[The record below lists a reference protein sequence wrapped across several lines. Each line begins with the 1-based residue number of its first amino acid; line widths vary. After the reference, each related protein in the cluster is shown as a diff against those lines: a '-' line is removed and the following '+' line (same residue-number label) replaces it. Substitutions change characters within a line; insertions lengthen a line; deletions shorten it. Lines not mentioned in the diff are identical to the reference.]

1 MTLLVVLALLAVLVV
16 ALGVSSRRAQ
26 ARAAERRAAE
36 LEPVKKLAYEDVTA
50 LGTELQALDAEVSGV
65 SGVSG
70 VTLDEGARADY
81 QRALDAYE
89 DAKVSGEAMARPE
102 DIRHVTEILDDGR
115 YAIACV
121 RARVAGEPLPTR
133 RPPCFF
139 DPGHGPSVTD
149 VDYTPAGGAT
159 RRVPACALDAER
171 VQAGADPDVR
181 TVMTGSRRVPYWQ
194 GGPAYA
200 PYAAGYFAAGAGMS
214 LLFGGLLIG
223 SMGGWGFDGGW
234 GDQGDGGGDPGS
246 DAAGDPGGDYGD
258 GGGGGDAGGDLGG
271 GDFGGFGDF
280 GGGFDF

>member
-1 MTLLVVLALLAVLVV
+1 MSELLVILAVLAVVLLVVGAVNRRTRSREV
-16 ALGVSSRRAQ
+16 ARRT
-26 ARAAERRAAE
+26 AE
-36 LEPVKKLAYEDVTA
+36 LEPVKKLAYEDITA
-50 LGTELQALDAEVSGV
+50 LGTELQDLDAEVAGK
-65 SGVSG
+65 
-70 VTLDEGARADY
+70 TLDEGARADY

-89 DAKVSGEAMARPE
+89 DAKVSGDAMTEPE
-102 DIRHVTEILDDGR
+102 HIRHVTQILDDGR

-139 DPGHGPSVTD
+139 DPRHGLSVAD
-149 VDYTPAGGAT
+149 VDYTPPGGAT
-159 RRVPACALDAER
+159 RAVPACALDAER
-171 VQAGADPDVR
+171 VRVGADPDVR

-223 SMGGWGFDGGW
+223 SLGGWGFGDGW
-234 GDQGDGGGDPGS
+234 GDHGDGGGES
-246 DAAGDPGGDYGD
+246 GDYGD
-258 GGGGGDAGGDLGG
+258 GGGDGGGDAGGDIG
-271 GDFGGFGDF
+271 GDMGGFGDF